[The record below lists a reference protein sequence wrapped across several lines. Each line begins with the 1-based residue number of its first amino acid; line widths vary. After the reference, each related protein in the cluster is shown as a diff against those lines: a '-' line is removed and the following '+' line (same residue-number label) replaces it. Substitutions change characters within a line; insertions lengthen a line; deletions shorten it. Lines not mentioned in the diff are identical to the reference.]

1 MTHNLPS
8 LPCLTPILDRYR
20 FTVGATLGIF
30 KWAATVLTILHGAKD
45 SLAGLKDSIN
55 LQVVQ
60 LVSSGKMP
68 KNMICLSVL

>member
-1 MTHNLPS
+1 M
-8 LPCLTPILDRYR
+8 
-20 FTVGATLGIF
+20 
-30 KWAATVLTILHGAKD
+30 TILHGAKD